1 MYDERQQ
8 VAKAKAELEKNT
20 HFIQKDGAGGMQEAA
35 PGSAAASAAAGQGE
49 ADNMAQRGK
58 KRSYYNSQPET
69 SELFAALDLGTN
81 NCRLL
86 VAKPAFHQD
95 GGSKTLKV
103 MDSYS
108 RIVRLGEGVSEN
120 GLLSEEA
127 MRRTMKA
134 LSTCKNKL
142 LRYGITKS
150 RFVATE
156 ACRRAR
162 NAEMFLNQVE
172 QELGLSIDIISN
184 EEEARLA
191 FLGCSSLLARDTRY
205 ALAFDIGGGSTEFMW
220 VKIDADAPIN
230 SHKRHLIQDW
240 LSLPYGVMNMS
251 EQFGGP
257 AYTEMYFEEIVQRIA
272 SLLVELEENNQIA
285 SRIWHDHVQMLS
297 TSGTVTT
304 LAAIHLNLPHYDRSK
319 VDGLKLS
326 ISDIRGAT
334 QTLLKMS
341 HAERANHPCIG
352 SSRTDFI
359 LSGCAIF
366 EAIARTFPIDKIT
379 IADRGVREGI
389 IVSLMREGHLS

>member
-1 MYDERQQ
+1 MKQDLPQSEMQ
-8 VAKAKAELEKNT
+8 ET
-20 HFIQKDGAGGMQEAA
+20 PIAGGEG
-35 PGSAAASAAAGQGE
+35 PREGPSGE
-49 ADNMAQRGK
+49 L
-58 KRSYYNSQPET
+58 Y
-69 SELFAALDLGTN
+69 AALDLGTN

-86 VAKPAFHQD
+86 IARPSFSTTSQH
-95 GGSKTLKV
+95 KTLKV
-103 MDSYS
+103 VDSYS
-108 RIVRLGEGVSEN
+108 RIVRLGEGVSET
-120 GLLSEEA
+120 GRLSEEA
-127 MRRTMKA
+127 MRRTVKA
-134 LSTCKNKL
+134 LGACKQKL
-142 LRYGITKS
+142 SRYGIAKY

-156 ACRRAR
+156 ACRRAS
-162 NAEMFLNQVE
+162 NAEVFLTRVRD
-172 QELGLSIDIISN
+172 ELGLNIDVISN

-191 FLGCSSLLARDTRY
+191 FLGCSSLLARETRW

-220 VKIDADAPIN
+220 VKIDPEQPLA

-257 AYTEMYFEEIVQRIA
+257 AFTEMYFEEIAAKIA
-272 SLLVELEENNQIA
+272 GLLSPMEQNNQIA
-285 SRIWHDHVQMLS
+285 AKIWKENVQMLS

-319 VDGLKLS
+319 IDGIKLS

-334 QTLLKMS
+334 QTLIRMS
-341 HAERANHPCIG
+341 PAQRAAHPCIG

-389 IVSLMREGHLS
+389 IVSLMREVLPA

>member
-1 MYDERQQ
+1 MPLVCAIFPCMSEAQLQNKSFRKTSKQAHRPRHAHDE
-8 VAKAKAELEKNT
+8 L
-20 HFIQKDGAGGMQEAA
+20 
-35 PGSAAASAAAGQGE
+35 
-49 ADNMAQRGK
+49 
-58 KRSYYNSQPET
+58 Y
-69 SELFAALDLGTN
+69 AALDLGTN

-86 VAKPAFHQD
+86 IARPVFMQTTHA
-95 GGSKTLKV
+95 KTLKV
-103 MDSYS
+103 VDSYS
-108 RIVRLGEGVSEN
+108 RIVRLGEGVSET
-120 GLLSEEA
+120 GILSEEA
-127 MRRTMKA
+127 VRRTLKA
-134 LSTCKNKL
+134 LATCKNKL
-142 LRYGITKS
+142 ERYAVTKA

-156 ACRRAR
+156 ACRRAQ
-162 NAEMFLNQVE
+162 NSEAFLARVKE
-172 QELGLSIDIISN
+172 EVGIDIDIISN

-191 FLGCSSLLARDTRY
+191 FLGCSSLLARETRH

-220 VKIDADAPIN
+220 VKIDGDVPIA

-240 LSLPYGVMNMS
+240 LSVPYGVMNMS

-257 AYTEMYFEEIVQRIA
+257 AYTEMYFEEIVAKLAERLA
-272 SLLVELEENNQIA
+272 PMERENQIA
-285 SRIWHDHVQMLS
+285 SKIWKDNVQMLS

-334 QTLLKMS
+334 QTLMKMS
-341 HAERANHPCIG
+341 PAERAAHPCIG

-389 IVSLMREGHLS
+389 IVSLMREVAPG

>member
-1 MYDERQQ
+1 MYDEANKPRDSKRHNRDASNNKPKHGQQ
-8 VAKAKAELEKNT
+8 TRAHKTHESHQNT
-20 HFIQKDGAGGMQEAA
+20 A
-35 PGSAAASAAAGQGE
+35 
-49 ADNMAQRGK
+49 
-58 KRSYYNSQPET
+58 
-69 SELFAALDLGTN
+69 LFAALDLGTN

-86 VAKPAFHQD
+86 VARPSFSQETAGK
-95 GGSKTLKV
+95 SLKV
-103 MDSYS
+103 VDSYS
-108 RIVRLGEGVSEN
+108 RIVRLGEGVSES
-120 GLLSEEA
+120 GALCEDA
-127 MRRTMKA
+127 MQRTMKA
-134 LSTCKNKL
+134 LATCKSKL
-142 LRYGITKS
+142 DRHHIAKA

-156 ACRRAR
+156 ACRRAD
-162 NAEMFLNQVE
+162 NAEDFLKRVE
-172 QELGLSIDIISN
+172 QELDLSIDVISN

-191 FLGCSSLLARDTRY
+191 FLGCSSLLLKDTKY

-220 VKIDADAPIN
+220 VKIMADAPIN

-240 LSLPYGVMNMS
+240 LSMPYGVMNMS

-257 AYTEMYFEEIVQRIA
+257 AYTEIYFEEIVQRIA
-272 SLLVELEENNQIA
+272 NMLTAIEKNNQIA

-319 VDGLKLS
+319 IDGLKLS

-341 HAERANHPCIG
+341 PSQRANHPCIG

-366 EAIARTFPIDKIT
+366 EAIARVFPIEKIT

-389 IVSLMREGHLS
+389 IVSLMREGQQAVQHD

>member
-1 MYDERQQ
+1 MGSPCLLVCSPNWRMILRMKHEIPQILDD
-8 VAKAKAELEKNT
+8 NDT
-20 HFIQKDGAGGMQEAA
+20 AA
-35 PGSAAASAAAGQGE
+35 PADDTPKGDVSGE
-49 ADNMAQRGK
+49 L
-58 KRSYYNSQPET
+58 Y
-69 SELFAALDLGTN
+69 AALDLGTN

-86 VAKPAFHQD
+86 IARPSFQQHTQH
-95 GGSKTLKV
+95 KTLKV
-103 MDSYS
+103 VDSYS
-108 RIVRLGEGVSEN
+108 RIVRLGEGVSET
-120 GLLSEEA
+120 GKLSEEA

-134 LSTCKNKL
+134 LSTCKQKL
-142 LRYGITKS
+142 NRYGIAKY

-156 ACRRAR
+156 ACRRAS
-162 NAEMFLNQVE
+162 NAEVFLNRVRDD
-172 QELGLSIDIISN
+172 LGLTIDIISN

-191 FLGCSSLLARDTRY
+191 FLGCSSLLVKDTRY

-220 VKIDADAPIN
+220 VKIDPEQPLN

-257 AYTEMYFEEIVQRIA
+257 AFTEMYFEEIVAKI
-272 SLLVELEENNQIA
+272 SGLLAPMERENQIA
-285 SRIWHDHVQMLS
+285 NRMWKEDVQMLS

-304 LAAIHLNLPHYDRSK
+304 LAAIHLDLPHYDRSK
-319 VDGLKLS
+319 IDGIKLS

-334 QTLLKMS
+334 QTLMRMS
-341 HAERANHPCIG
+341 PAQRAAHPCIG
-352 SSRTDFI
+352 SARTDFI

-389 IVSLMREGHLS
+389 IVSLMREVLPV

>member
-1 MYDERQQ
+1 MKQELTP
-8 VAKAKAELEKNT
+8 AEIAETQEKLSDVLRP
-20 HFIQKDGAGGMQEAA
+20 DGN
-35 PGSAAASAAAGQGE
+35 GE
-49 ADNMAQRGK
+49 L
-58 KRSYYNSQPET
+58 Y
-69 SELFAALDLGTN
+69 AALDLGTN

-86 VAKPAFHQD
+86 IARPSFQQHSQH
-95 GGSKTLKV
+95 KTLKV
-103 MDSYS
+103 VDSYS
-108 RIVRLGEGVSEN
+108 RIVRLGEGVSDT
-120 GLLSEEA
+120 GRLSEEA
-127 MRRTMKA
+127 MRRTMRA
-134 LSTCKNKL
+134 LATCKQKL
-142 LRYGITKS
+142 ARYGIAKF

-156 ACRRAR
+156 ACRRAT
-162 NAEMFLNQVE
+162 NAEHFLARVKD
-172 QELGLSIDIISN
+172 ELGLAIDIISN

-191 FLGCSSLLARDTRY
+191 FLGCSSLLMKETRH

-220 VKIDADAPIN
+220 VRIDAEQPLN

-257 AYTEMYFEEIVQRIA
+257 AFTEMYFEEIVAKIS
-272 SLLVELEENNQIA
+272 SLLAPMERSNQIA
-285 SRIWHDHVQMLS
+285 SRMWKEDVQMLS

-304 LAAIHLNLPHYDRSK
+304 LAAIHLDLPHYDRSK
-319 VDGLKLS
+319 IDGIKLS

-334 QTLLKMS
+334 QTLMRMS
-341 HAERANHPCIG
+341 PSERAAHPCIG

-389 IVSLMREGHLS
+389 IVSLMREVLPV

>member
-1 MYDERQQ
+1 MHIVTLRGMYQPPKHDR
-8 VAKAKAELEKNT
+8 KP
-20 HFIQKDGAGGMQEAA
+20 HHDGGNA
-35 PGSAAASAAAGQGE
+35 PRRPHH
-49 ADNMAQRGK
+49 ADA
-58 KRSYYNSQPET
+58 T
-69 SELFAALDLGTN
+69 ELFAALDLGTN

-86 VAKPAFHQD
+86 VAKPSFHND
-95 GGSKTLKV
+95 HGSKTLRV
-103 MDSYS
+103 IDSYS
-108 RIVRLGEGVSEN
+108 RIVRLGEGVSDT
-120 GLLSEEA
+120 GKLSEDA
-127 MRRTMKA
+127 MRRTIKA
-134 LSTCKNKL
+134 LATCKTKL
-142 LRYGITKS
+142 SKYTIAKS
-150 RFVATE
+150 RVVATE
-156 ACRRAR
+156 ACRRAS
-162 NAEMFLNQVE
+162 NAEEFLARVKD
-172 QELGLSIDIISN
+172 ELGLGIDIISN

-191 FLGCSSLLARDTRY
+191 FLGCSSLLLKDTRY

-257 AYTEMYFEEIVQRIA
+257 AYTEMYFEEIVQRISA
-272 SLLVELEENNQIA
+272 LLAPMEHTNQIA

-319 VDGLKLS
+319 IDGLKLS

-341 HAERANHPCIG
+341 HAERAAHPCIG

-389 IVSLMREGHLS
+389 IVSLMREGYTS